1 MGVMVLLPALSMQG
15 QAVTRSQDY
24 LRDVISLS
32 EVLGKAHAVR
42 IVCNGRNDQHW
53 RSYMMRLLEL
63 EAPYQGGLRRSMVN
77 GFNAGFAT
85 GEALHQTC
93 DAATKAA
100 EKDYAAQG
108 QSLTLTLTA
117 ANIPDQPGR

>member
-1 MGVMVLLPALSMQG
+1 MTFLPALSMHG
-15 QAVTRSQDY
+15 QAITRSQDY

-53 RSYMMRLLEL
+53 RAYMMRLLEL
-63 EAPYQGGLRRSMVN
+63 EAPYQGGLRRSMVD

-85 GEALHQTC
+85 GEAMHQAC

-108 QSLTLTLTA
+108 QALTLTLTVE
-117 ANIPDQPGR
+117 NIPDATGR